1 LKVDEWE
8 SILMFFSKKMWNIR
22 ELNDE
27 NKYRAVRAKIGELVH
42 SILLT
47 RNQHAKHQLFFDE
60 EDCA

>member
-1 LKVDEWE
+1 MLFPKN
-8 SILMFFSKKMWNIR
+8 IWNIR

-27 NKYRAVRAKIGELVH
+27 NKHRAVRAKIGELVH

-47 RNQHAKHQLFFDE
+47 RNQYAKHQLFFDE